1 MSLQRTLCC
10 HRHRHRR
17 CHRIIQRVLH
27 GTLGRMV
34 WQALAA
40 GSADAAARL
49 LPLLLLLSNR
59 RRGNQSVNLAYSFT
73 MQLLLLLF
81 FSIFFF
87 ALALVLSMYV
97 CMYVYWGFLRLANM
111 SVVLR
116 FDLWTGGVAGQRHF
130 RPLAANKSKA
140 CQAVHQ
146 FWLSNYLRIS
156 KLAFFCSA
164 LLCLS
169 SFDTLVSKS
178 SPWLARST

>member
-10 HRHRHRR
+10 HRHRHRHRR

-40 GSADAAARL
+40 GSADAAAARL
-49 LPLLLLLSNR
+49 MPLLLSNR

-73 MQLLLLLF
+73 MQLLLLF
-81 FSIFFF
+81 FFFF
-87 ALALVLSMYV
+87 ALGLVLS
-97 CMYVYWGFLRLANM
+97 MYVYWGFLRLANM

-156 KLAFFCSA
+156 KLPFFPA
-164 LLCLS
+164 LS
-169 SFDTLVSKS
+169 VLVWHFGIKD
-178 SPWLARST
+178 LAMDSRSI